1 MARNPKEASQTK
13 ESGNKLLRRNFVWGI
28 VFVVVLLVVISL
40 SLRSCTR
47 HNQELSVPD
56 FKTLSLAQ
64 ARELAA
70 DNDLRIDV
78 VDSVY
83 VKRLAHGAVYR
94 QNPEAGAK
102 VKKNR
107 RILITIN
114 SMNPQMTSVPNVV
127 GYSLRQA
134 SAEIA
139 ARGLAIG
146 QLIYRTDMATNNV
159 LEQRY
164 KGRQVLPGTL
174 VETESSIDLVL
185 GLNPEDNITYVPY
198 VVGYTVQ
205 VATNSINDNSLN
217 VGTVKY
223 DDTVKDYR
231 DSLSAVVYR
240 QSPMPVV
247 STSADGQANV
257 VGSQGVVMGT
267 KVDIYLTVDP
277 GKVVS
282 R

>member
-1 MARNPKEASQTK
+1 MF
-13 ESGNKLLRRNFVWGI
+13 RRNFLWGVI
-28 VFVVVLLVVISL
+28 FVVALLILASL
-40 SLRSCTR
+40 GLRACTR
-47 HNQELSVPD
+47 HNKELTVPD
-56 FKTLSLAQ
+56 FKTLSLADAQ
-64 ARELAA
+64 KLA
-70 DNDLRIDV
+70 DENDLRLDV

-94 QNPEAGAK
+94 QNPEAGAA
-102 VKKNR
+102 VKKGR

-114 SMNPQMTSVPNVV
+114 SMSPQMTSVPNVV

-139 ARGLAIG
+139 SKGLTVG
-146 QLIYRTDMATNNV
+146 ELIYRTDMATNNV

-164 KGRQVLPGTL
+164 KGRQIVPGSQ
-174 VETESSIDLVL
+174 VETESAIDLVL
-185 GLNPEDNITYVPY
+185 GLNPSDNITYVPY
-198 VVGYTVQ
+198 VVGYTAQ
-205 VATNSINDNSLN
+205 LAASSITDNSLN
-217 VGTVKY
+217 VGVVKY

-247 STSADGQANV
+247 STNEEGDASV
-257 VGSQGVVMGT
+257 VGARGIVMGS
-267 KVDIYLTVDP
+267 KVDIYLTLDP
-277 GKVVS
+277 EKVVS

>member
-1 MARNPKEASQTK
+1 MEETK
-13 ESGNKLLRRNFVWGI
+13 TKDKGKVKGEKMLRRNFVGGI
-28 VFVVVLLVVISL
+28 VFVAVLLIVLSL
-40 SLRSCTR
+40 SLKTCTR
-47 HNQELSVPD
+47 HNKELAVPD
-56 FKTLSLAQ
+56 FKTMSLAE
-64 ARELAA
+64 ARQLAA
-70 DNDLRIDV
+70 KNDLRLEV

-94 QNPEAGAK
+94 QNPEAGAA

-114 SMNPQMTSVPNVV
+114 SMTPQMTAVPNVV

-139 ARGLAIG
+139 GRGLTIG
-146 QLIYRTDMATNNV
+146 QLVYRTDMATNNV

-164 KGRQVLPGTL
+164 KGRQVIPGTM
-174 VETESSIDLVL
+174 VETESPIDLVL
-185 GLNPEDNITYVPY
+185 GLNPSDNITYVPY
-198 VVGYTVQ
+198 VVGYTAQ
-205 VATNSINDNSLN
+205 LAANSINDNSLN
-217 VGTVKY
+217 VGQVRY
-223 DDTVKDYR
+223 DETVKDYR
-231 DSLSAVVYR
+231 DSLAAVVYR

-247 STSADGQANV
+247 STNDDGDASV
-257 VGSQGVVMGT
+257 VGTRGVVMGS

-277 GKVVS
+277 DKVVS